1 VPRSFYNA
9 KTKKTK
15 QKQKQKTL
23 CKKSVHKW
31 KMTSPCQE
39 ESYGCKAT
47 SQWDLLEE
55 KKKTSLVLLVL
66 DISFENSYRA
76 W

>member
-1 VPRSFYNA
+1 
-9 KTKKTK
+9 
-15 QKQKQKTL
+15 
-23 CKKSVHKW
+23 
-31 KMTSPCQE
+31 MTSPCQE

-66 DISFENSYRA
+66 DISFENSYWAR
-76 W
+76 